1 MNVAIIGVGNVGSSI
16 AFSFIYHKQVENI
29 FLADIDAGR
38 LFGELN
44 DLNAASLQLINDELY
59 KEWHGE
65 DVDYIFICAG
75 SPRINFESDESLF
88 ERNVAV
94 IDEIISRLP
103 REKCLIVTN
112 PSEMLGK
119 FFHCRY
125 LGNRLDE
132 IRNEFGLMN
141 GLEVLSLKGYTNWG
155 IAAEAWKAI
164 E

>member
-1 MNVAIIGVGNVGSSI
+1 
-16 AFSFIYHKQVENI
+16 
-29 FLADIDAGR
+29 
-38 LFGELN
+38 
-44 DLNAASLQLINDELY
+44 
-59 KEWHGE
+59 
-65 DVDYIFICAG
+65 
-75 SPRINFESDESLF
+75 
-88 ERNVAV
+88 
-94 IDEIISRLP
+94 LP
-103 REKCLIVTN
+103 KEKCLIVTN

-141 GLEVLSLKGYTNWG
+141 GLEILSLKGYTNWG